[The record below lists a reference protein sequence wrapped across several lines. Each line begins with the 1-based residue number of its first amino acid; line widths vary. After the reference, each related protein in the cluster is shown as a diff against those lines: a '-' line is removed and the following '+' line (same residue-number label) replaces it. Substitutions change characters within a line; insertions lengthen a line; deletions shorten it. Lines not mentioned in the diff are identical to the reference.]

1 MDTSSISFT
10 ALYTGQVWYENGLA
24 APFFKTQK
32 GRLMY
37 LGLQPWE
44 KLSEWAFGTNLH
56 HLLLQRHLIL
66 DHRITQLIET
76 GTTQILEIA
85 CGLSPRGH
93 DFTKRFP
100 HIHYIEAD
108 LPDMAAQKQALLH
121 KHKGF
126 GKNHRVIDCNI
137 LEQGSPQGLDYI
149 LREVLDPNQNTLV
162 ITEGLIN
169 YFSKEAITPF
179 WQTLATIGKDY
190 PQLKYFADCYP
201 VARNS
206 SLYRK
211 IIGPMKALGTVTRAN
226 VNPLFNSEQ
235 ELKSHFTACGFRE
248 ITIHQPENYYGTLD
262 IPHSRGKTFT
272 RVLEATA

>member
-10 ALYTGQVWYENGLA
+10 ALYTGQVWYENGLS
-24 APFFKTQK
+24 APFFKTLK

-66 DHRITQLIET
+66 DHRINQLIAE

-93 DFTKRFP
+93 DFTKRYP
-100 HIHYIEAD
+100 HLQYIEAD
-108 LPDMAAQKQALLH
+108 LPDMAAQKQALLN
-121 KHKGF
+121 KHHAF
-126 GKNHRVIDCNI
+126 GKHHRVIACNI
-137 LEQGSPQGLDYI
+137 LEKGSPHGLDFI
-149 LREVLDPNQNTLV
+149 LREVLDPNQPTLV

-169 YFSKEAITPF
+169 YFSKDAITPF
-179 WQTLATIGKDY
+179 WQTLAEAGREY

-201 VARNS
+201 VAKNS
-206 SLYRK
+206 PLYRK
-211 IIGPMKALGTVTRAN
+211 IVTPMKALGTVTRAN
-226 VNPLFNSEQ
+226 VNPLFESEQ
-235 ELKSHFTACGFRE
+235 ELIMHFKDCGFSD
-248 ITIHQPENYYGTLD
+248 TQLHHPEDYYGTLN

-272 RVLEATA
+272 RVLEATV